1 MDSCYYMVRVDLCAF
16 LVVIY
21 NSKKKEKDNTIQTT
35 LSGESRGVSTGV
47 SERGG
52 GAILQKME
60 WTCFHREKKYS
71 AYFRGFDTKIEVEL
85 LFSKDS
91 KTEIAI

>member
-1 MDSCYYMVRVDLCAF
+1 MVRVDLCAF

-60 WTCFHREKKYS
+60 
-71 AYFRGFDTKIEVEL
+71 
-85 LFSKDS
+85 
-91 KTEIAI
+91 